1 MRLLRFSGVGIVAFH
16 YIAKF
21 LVPGS
26 LIDSLLYC
34 AVPLACLV
42 VIMGAVRI
50 HDSFAQPLLALA
62 IGSWAIGAIVATL
75 SEYLYVTPLIPNLF
89 YLLFYP
95 LAIVGLPLLIAAK
108 RNHTLL
114 EFVDASIFG
123 LGLSTIGTAFC
134 IKPVLPTFQVNLVD
148 SYFALLYPI
157 ADLILVSVVITVV
170 LTQGFSQRGLCL
182 SIGVLIFTITDFLF
196 LWQHMNA
203 NYQMGTLLDEGWLLG
218 ILLISQS
225 FWLPGLDTHAKGE
238 INPVLISLSV
248 FLSALILAIIAV
260 VPDYFP
266 HFVLIPAISTL
277 ALAFIRMAIA
287 LRQARS
293 IGHERI
299 LARTD
304 ELTGLPNRRRL
315 ISEIEKFLAK
325 EGSLLLL
332 DLDGFKVI
340 NDLYGHE
347 MGDKVLKQVALRFN
361 RSLPH
366 GSLLAR
372 LGGDEFGVLLEGSK
386 ESALEVALALRG
398 TLSYPFHIDNQEISL
413 GVSIGVVANNGNP
426 DLLVRADVAMYKA
439 KREGLGV
446 CPL

>member
-1 MRLLRFSGVGIVAFH
+1 MRFLRLSGVGIIAFH
-16 YIAKF
+16 YIAKYF
-21 LVPGS
+21 VPGS

-34 AVPLACLV
+34 TVPIASTIV
-42 VIMGAVRI
+42 VITAIRI
-50 HDSFAQPLLALA
+50 NDSLAKPLVASA
-62 IGSWAIGAIVATL
+62 IGVWAVGSLLATL
-75 SEYLYVTPLIPNLF
+75 SEYFQVAPILPNIF

-95 LAIVGLPLLIAAK
+95 LAIVGLPLLLAAK

-114 EFVDASIFG
+114 QLVDASIFG
-123 LGLSTIGTAFC
+123 LGLSTIGTALI
-134 IKPVLPTFQVNLVD
+134 IKPVLPKFQLNLVD
-148 SYFALLYPI
+148 SYFATLYPI
-157 ADLILVSVVITVV
+157 ADLILISVVFTVIA
-170 LTQGFSQRGLCL
+170 TQGFSKRGACL
-182 SIGVLIFTITDFLF
+182 TFGVFLFTVTDFLF
-196 LWQHMNA
+196 LWQHINA
-203 NYQMGTLLDEGWLLG
+203 NYQMGTLIDEGWLLG
-218 ILLISQS
+218 TLLIAES
-225 FWLPGLDTHAKGE
+225 FWLPGLDTHAKSE

-248 FLSALILAIIAV
+248 FLSALILAIIAIA
-260 VPDYFP
+260 PDYFP

-304 ELTGLPNRRRL
+304 DLTGLPNRRRL

-332 DLDGFKVI
+332 DLDGFKGI

-398 TLSYPFHIDNQEISL
+398 TLSYPFHIDNKEISL

-426 DLLVRADVAMYKA
+426 DLLVRADIAMYKA